1 MLLLMVKPLRT
12 PTLCRPD
19 VVTPSASVVPVKA
32 LAFTVIVMGDAP
44 VKVTPLIV
52 LPVVNVVAVVALPVK
67 APLKVVAVIVPVP
80 VIS

>member
-1 MLLLMVKPLRT
+1 MVKPLRT
-12 PTLCRPD
+12 PTLCRLD
-19 VVTPSASVVPVKA
+19 AVTPAASVVPVKA

-80 VIS
+80 AIL

>member
-1 MLLLMVKPLRT
+1 MFVAR
-12 PTLCRPD
+12 
-19 VVTPSASVVPVKA
+19 VSPVKVPA
-32 LAFTVIVMGDAP
+32 AAVITMGDAP

-80 VIS
+80 VIL